1 METPFT
7 VTCINDANR
16 PKEIPLNQWVV
27 KNQKYTVIN
36 VIVTMPGKKGFILK
50 EITLGKATFPYDSF
64 NPLRF
69 AVIESNADEIEAEE
83 SVNELMKELC
93 LIEN

>member
-1 METPFT
+1 MGVPFT

-16 PKEIPLNQWVV
+16 PKEIPVNRWVV
-27 KNQKYTVIN
+27 KDQKYTVLKI
-36 VIVTMPGKKGFILK
+36 IITMDGKKGYILK
-50 EITLGKATFPYDSF
+50 EITLGEDTFPYDSF